1 MTTSSFTRIEDLDEY
16 LNQSV
21 KYNDLCMEIDRLRKR
36 AEKQGLK
43 TLANHRD
50 EMRRI
55 SNLWGQIPKEELNK
69 RMEKAI
75 KSFRDDIINGE

>member
-55 SNLWGQIPKEELNK
+55 
-69 RMEKAI
+69 
-75 KSFRDDIINGE
+75 